1 MGARGVFATVL
12 WLWSGSAV
20 AGSVPGDTVRAPW
33 KAILEGEIT
42 VRCGKWEASKWCEA
56 RTVLPGSTDAI
67 RTMMNEVEALPD
79 LFPRMLS
86 MKRVAPGIYHQI
98 IDYPFPYDD
107 RDLVVAFSW
116 TRRDASHILQWHSVD
131 QPKVT
136 SVGVRLTRA
145 QGQFQL
151 QPRTD
156 GLTDLTYVWR
166 GDLGPGVPEWVWPFA
181 WKSQAR
187 EVVEGMSHG
196 LRQARAEP

>member
-1 MGARGVFATVL
+1 VDARRAFATGLLLWPGAVL
-12 WLWSGSAV
+12 
-20 AGSVPGDTVRAPW
+20 AGTVPQDTVRAQW
-33 KAILEGEIT
+33 KSILEDEVK

-67 RTMMNEVEALPD
+67 RSMMEEVEGLPE
-79 LFPRMLS
+79 LFPRMVS

-116 TRRDASHILQWHSVD
+116 TRSETSHILQWHSVD
-131 QPKVT
+131 QPSVT

-151 QPRTD
+151 QPRPD

-187 EVVEGMSHG
+187 EVVEGMTEG
-196 LRQARAEP
+196 LRQARERP